1 MIATLV
7 IVALLCFAAAMIG
20 YATGAIANSFNGLW
34 GAVIMIPYFAL
45 PVALL
50 LTVALL
56 AITGVR
62 RSRENRAR

>member
-7 IVALLCFAAAMIG
+7 IVALLCFAAALIG

-34 GAVIMIPYFAL
+34 ATVIMLPYFAL
-45 PVALL
+45 PAALL
-50 LTVALL
+50 LTAALM
-56 AITGVR
+56 IVTGIR